1 MEECPYGHQTQTRLS
16 PTIIMLVQKEK
27 GKIQVFCMLTLI
39 PKVLSKLG
47 VGSLKSTIGAGH
59 SLCQEQSM

>member
-1 MEECPYGHQTQTRLS
+1 MEESPYGLQTQTRLS
-16 PTIIMLVQKEK
+16 PTIIVQKGN

>member
-1 MEECPYGHQTQTRLS
+1 
-16 PTIIMLVQKEK
+16 VQKENE
-27 GKIQVFCMLTLI
+27 KIQVFCMLTLI